1 MTAALAAFRDAY
13 ADALR
18 RHLDAPTQAGLAEGY
33 DLGRRALV
41 EGISLLDLTENHFRV
56 VQAAQQPADDQD
68 VKLAETALEFLLQT
82 LAALDIATRGFLDG
96 NRRYEQ
102 QRSRADDLAGRDA
115 FRTALVESLQD
126 GFFVAD
132 SHGTIVEVN
141 SAFGALTGYGAADIP
156 YPLPHPWSMPEGPR
170 YPDLGTE
177 AQRFVIPIQHRDG
190 RTVWLAVSTSALIK
204 PDDNEQIF
212 VGTIRDVT
220 AEHDAQARDQA
231 ASRLA
236 TAVGAA
242 TSVVEVLAVGL
253 DELRRTVGAET
264 AVVSVWPSRNTG
276 PEVYVS
282 GGTQVTD
289 RPANTGQIQATG
301 DATRKPSPANA
312 LDARARALLD
322 RARRR
327 PGRSLIAIPEGT
339 ESSEGIVAPL
349 GETGDAALW
358 LRFAAPRAISAA
370 DWTLFSLL
378 IGHLS
383 LAVQRARNFDQARST
398 SLTLQ
403 RAMLGPIELPP
414 RFSVHYEPALP
425 PLEIGGDWYDVVP
438 LRDGTIGI
446 VVGDCVGRGL
456 SAAVVM
462 GQLRTAA
469 QTLLLGGAGPAQ
481 LLAELDTVAA
491 RIPGAMCT
499 TVCAAVLDPVR
510 GLVRYSSAGHMPPIL
525 ADVSEPG
532 RLLEGGRS
540 VPLATF
546 DVPRRPE
553 ATTAL
558 PPGST
563 LVLFTDGLVEQ
574 RGVDIDDSFAKICAV
589 LADTPG
595 RLPREVADAVLSRL
609 RPAAGYDDDV
619 AMVVYRQPPAPLR
632 LDVPANPDQL
642 SAMRRSLKAWLAAA
656 AVPHDLASDLIA
668 AANEACSNSIEHA
681 YRDGELSVS
690 RPVRSTDASM
700 GRATGATDAPDAG
713 RVQLTAECDT
723 QTVVIVVTDAGT
735 WKPRSADPGYRGR
748 GIDMMRALTE
758 ELEIDH
764 TGPGTTVRM
773 SVTLPAIKSPVANPL
788 RGTQRRF
795 SS

>member
-1 MTAALAAFRDAY
+1 MSALLAEFLDAY

-18 RHLDAPTQAGLAEGY
+18 RHMDSQTQAGLAEGY
-33 DLGRRALV
+33 ELGRRALV

-56 VQAAQQPADDQD
+56 VQD
-68 VKLAETALEFLLQT
+68 VEEQRQKDTSAEGGESGARLPETALEFLLQT
-82 LAALDIATRGFLDG
+82 LVPLDIATRGYLDG
-96 NRRYEQ
+96 TRRYEQ

-132 SHGTIVEVN
+132 AQGTIIEVN
-141 SAFGALTGYGAADIP
+141 TAFGALTGYGAAGVP
-156 YPLPHPWSMPEGPR
+156 YALPHPWSSPEGPR

-177 AQRFVIPIQHRDG
+177 AQRFVIPIRHRDG
-190 RTVWLAVSTSALIK
+190 RNVWLAVSTSALIK
-204 PDDNEQIF
+204 PEDHERIF
-212 VGTIRDVT
+212 VGTLRDIT

-253 DELRRTVGAET
+253 DEVRRTVGAET
-264 AVVSVWPSRNTG
+264 AVVAVWPSRNAV

-282 GGTQVTD
+282 GVGADGASHDGAASLDD
-289 RPANTGQIQATG
+289 R
-301 DATRKPSPANA
+301 S
-312 LDARARALLD
+312 RALLD

-327 PGRSLIAIPEGT
+327 PPRSLLAIPEGA

-349 GETGDAALW
+349 GEIGDAAMW

-383 LAVQRARNFDQARST
+383 LAVQRARNFDQARAT

-403 RAMLGPIELPP
+403 RAMLGPIDLPP

-438 LRDGTIGI
+438 LRDGTIGV

-469 QTLLLGGAGPAQ
+469 RALLLRGAGPAQ

-510 GLVRYSSAGHMPPIL
+510 GLVRYSNAGHMPPIL
-525 ADVSEPG
+525 ADVGKTG
-532 RLLEGGRS
+532 RMLEGGRA

-546 DVPRRPE
+546 DTPRRPE

-558 PPGST
+558 TPGST

-574 RGVDIDDSFAKICAV
+574 RGVDIDEGFAKIAAV
-589 LADTPG
+589 LADTSG

-632 LDVPANPDQL
+632 LDVPARADEL
-642 SAMRRSLKAWLAAA
+642 AVLRRTLKGWLAAA
-656 AVPHDLASDLIA
+656 AVPHDLAADLVA

-681 YRDGELSVS
+681 YRNN
-690 RPVRSTDASM
+690 
-700 GRATGATDAPDAG
+700 DAG
-713 RVQLTAECDT
+713 RVRMSATCDID
-723 QTVVIVVTDAGT
+723 TVVIVVADTGS
-735 WKPRSADPGYRGR
+735 WKPRASDPGYRGR

-758 ELEIDH
+758 ELDIDH
-764 TGPGTTVRM
+764 SESGTTVRM
-773 SVTLPAIKSPVANPL
+773 SVTLPAITFPVANPL
-788 RGTQRRF
+788 RGTNRRVPG
-795 SS
+795 

>member
-1 MTAALAAFRDAY
+1 MSKVLAAFLEDY
-13 ADALR
+13 AEALR
-18 RHLDAPTQAGLAEGY
+18 RHLDSQSEGDAAEGY
-33 DLGRRALV
+33 ELGRRALV
-41 EGISLLDLTENHFRV
+41 EGISLLDLTEHHFRV
-56 VQAAQQPADDQD
+56 VQAAAAANPG
-68 VKLAETALEFLLQT
+68 VRETALEFLLQT
-82 LAALDIATRGFLDG
+82 LVPLDIATRGYLDG
-96 NRRYEQ
+96 TRRYEQ

-132 SHGTIVEVN
+132 ARGAIIEVN
-141 SAFGALTGYGAADIP
+141 SAFGALTGYGAADVP
-156 YPLPHPWSMPEGPR
+156 YPLPHPWSVPEGPR

-177 AQRFVIPIQHRDG
+177 ALRFVTPIRHRDG
-190 RTVWLAVSTSALIK
+190 RQVWLAVSTSALIK
-204 PDDNEQIF
+204 PEHNERIF

-253 DELRRTVGAET
+253 DELRRTIGAQT
-264 AVVSVWPSRNTG
+264 AVVSVWPNRHAG

-282 GGTQVTD
+282 GTQSD
-289 RPANTGQIQATG
+289 SG
-301 DATRKPSPANA
+301 DTEGGA
-312 LDARARALLD
+312 LDERARALLD

-327 PGRSLIAIPEGT
+327 PPRSLIAIPEGT

-349 GETGDAALW
+349 GETGDAAVW
-358 LRFAAPRAISAA
+358 LRFAAPRAVSAA

-438 LRDGTIGI
+438 LKDGTIGV

-469 QTLLLGGAGPAQ
+469 RALLLRGAGPAQ
-481 LLAELDTVAA
+481 LLAEMDTVAA

-525 ADVSEPG
+525 ADVGSTG

-546 DVPRRPE
+546 DPPRRPE

-558 PPGST
+558 SPGST

-574 RGVDIDDSFAKICAV
+574 RGVDIDDGFAKIAAV
-589 LADTPG
+589 LADTAG

-609 RPAAGYDDDV
+609 RPAVGYDDDV

-632 LDVPANPDQL
+632 LEVPAAAAEL
-642 SAMRRSLKAWLAAA
+642 AGLRRELKAWLAAA
-656 AVPHDLASDLIA
+656 AVPHELAADLVA

-681 YRDGELSVS
+681 YRNGVADS
-690 RPVRSTDASM
+690 A
-700 GRATGATDAPDAG
+700 AG
-713 RVQLTAECDT
+713 TVTLHAECDT
-723 QTVVIVVTDAGT
+723 QQVVIRVVDTGT
-735 WKPRSADPGYRGR
+735 WKPRSADPGHRGR

-758 ELEIDH
+758 QLDIDH
-764 TGPGTTVRM
+764 TGPGTRVRM
-773 SVTLPAIKSPVANPL
+773 SVTLPAIAFPVANPL
-788 RGTQRRF
+788 RGANRRI
-795 SS
+795 SG

>member
-1 MTAALAAFRDAY
+1 MSDVLAAFLDAY
-13 ADALR
+13 ANALR
-18 RHLDAPTQAGLAEGY
+18 RHLDSPTHASLAEGY

-41 EGISLLDLTENHFRV
+41 EDISLLDLTEHHFRFV
-56 VQAAQQPADDQD
+56 AVHDSPDHPI
-68 VKLAETALEFLLQT
+68 AEPALEFLLQT
-82 LAALDIATRGFLDG
+82 LAALDIATRGYLG
-96 NRRYEQ
+96 GLRRYEQ

-132 SHGTIVEVN
+132 SRGTIIEVN
-141 SAFGALTGYGAADIP
+141 TAFGALTGYGAAGLP
-156 YPLPHPWSMPEGPR
+156 YPLPHPWSLPTGPR
-170 YPDLGTE
+170 YPDLGTV
-177 AQRFVIPIQHRDG
+177 AQRFVIPVRHRDG
-190 RTVWLAVSTSALIK
+190 RDVWLAVSTSSLIK
-204 PDDNEQIF
+204 PENNEQIF

-253 DELRRTVGAET
+253 DELRRTVGAES
-264 AVVSVWPSRNTG
+264 AVVSVWPNRNAR

-282 GGTQVTD
+282 GAVE
-289 RPANTGQIQATG
+289 RNSANIEAPVLDERAT
-301 DATRKPSPANA
+301 
-312 LDARARALLD
+312 ALLE

-327 PGRSLIAIPEGT
+327 PPRSLFAIPEGI

-349 GETGDAALW
+349 GEVGDAALW
-358 LRFAAPRAISAA
+358 LRFAAPRAITAA

-438 LRDGTIGI
+438 LNDGTIGV

-469 QTLLLGGAGPAQ
+469 RALLLRGAGPAQ
-481 LLAELDTVAA
+481 LLTELDAVAA

-499 TVCAAVLDPVR
+499 TVCAAVLDPEG
-510 GLVRYSSAGHMPPIL
+510 GLLRYSSAGHMPPIL
-525 ADVSEPG
+525 ADVG
-532 RLLEGGRS
+532 AAGQLLEGGRA

-546 DVPRRPE
+546 DTPRRPE
-553 ATTAL
+553 ATAELT
-558 PPGST
+558 PGAT
-563 LVLFTDGLVEQ
+563 LVLFTDGLVEH
-574 RGVDIDDSFAKICAV
+574 RGVDIDDSFAEICAV

-595 RLPREVADAVLSRL
+595 KLPREVADAVLSRL

-619 AMVVYRQPPAPLR
+619 AMVVYRQPPTALY
-632 LDVPANPDQL
+632 LEVPAHPDQL
-642 SAMRRSLKAWLAAA
+642 AGLRRRLKAWLATA
-656 AVPHDLASDLIA
+656 AVPHDLASDLVA

-681 YRDGELSVS
+681 YLSGESAEDQV
-690 RPVRSTDASM
+690 M
-700 GRATGATDAPDAG
+700 
-713 RVQLTAECDT
+713 LTAECDT
-723 QTVVIVVTDAGT
+723 ERVSILVSDTGR
-735 WKPRSADPGYRGR
+735 WKPRSADPGNRGR

-758 ELEIDH
+758 ELELDH
-764 TGPGTTVRM
+764 TAPGTRVRM
-773 SVTLPAIKSPVANPL
+773 SITLPAIKSPVANPL
-788 RGTQRRF
+788 RGTSRQL
-795 SS
+795 

>member
-1 MTAALAAFRDAY
+1 MSALLADFLDDY
-13 ADALR
+13 GDALR
-18 RHLDAPTQAGLAEGY
+18 RHMDSPTQAGLAEGY
-33 DLGRRALV
+33 ELGRRALV

-56 VQAAQQPADDQD
+56 VQDVEEQRQKQAAAEGGEPAAR
-68 VKLAETALEFLLQT
+68 LPETALEFLLQT
-82 LAALDIATRGFLDG
+82 LVPLDIATRGYLDG
-96 NRRYEQ
+96 TRRYEQ

-132 SHGTIVEVN
+132 AQGTIIEVN
-141 SAFGALTGYGAADIP
+141 TAFGALTGYGASGVP
-156 YPLPHPWSMPEGPR
+156 YPLPHPWSSPEGPR

-177 AQRFVIPIQHRDG
+177 AQRFVIPIRHRDG
-190 RTVWLAVSTSALIK
+190 RNVWLAVSTSALIK
-204 PDDNEQIF
+204 PEDNERIF
-212 VGTIRDVT
+212 VGTLRDIT

-264 AVVSVWPSRNTG
+264 AVVAVWPSRTAA
-276 PEVYVS
+276 PEVYIS
-282 GGTQVTD
+282 GTGAD
-289 RPANTGQIQATG
+289 RTSHNGAE
-301 DATRKPSPANA
+301 S
-312 LDARARALLD
+312 LDDGSRALLD

-327 PGRSLIAIPEGT
+327 PPRSLLAIPDGA

-349 GETGDAALW
+349 GETGDAAVW

-383 LAVQRARNFDQARST
+383 LAVQRARNFDQARAT

-438 LRDGTIGI
+438 LRDGTIGV

-469 QTLLLGGAGPAQ
+469 RALLLRGAGPAQ

-525 ADVSEPG
+525 ADVARTG

-546 DVPRRPE
+546 DPPRRPE

-558 PPGST
+558 TPGST

-574 RGVDIDDSFAKICAV
+574 RGVDIDEGFAKIAAV
-589 LADTPG
+589 LADTSG
-595 RLPREVADAVLSRL
+595 RLPREVADAVLSAL
-609 RPAAGYDDDV
+609 RPSMGYDDDV

-632 LDVPANPDQL
+632 LDVPARADEL
-642 SAMRRSLKAWLAAA
+642 AVLRRTLKGWLAAA
-656 AVPHDLASDLIA
+656 AVPHDLAADLVA

-681 YRDGELSVS
+681 YRNAD
-690 RPVRSTDASM
+690 T
-700 GRATGATDAPDAG
+700 G
-713 RVQLTAECDT
+713 RVRMSATCDID
-723 QTVVIVVTDAGT
+723 TVVIVVNDTGD
-735 WKPRSADPGYRGR
+735 WKPRASDPGYRGR

-758 ELEIDH
+758 ELDIDH
-764 TGPGTTVRM
+764 SESGTTVRM
-773 SVTLPAIKSPVANPL
+773 SVTLPAITFPVANPL
-788 RGTQRRF
+788 RGTNRRV
-795 SS
+795 SG

>member
-1 MTAALAAFRDAY
+1 MSEVLAAFLEDY
-13 ADALR
+13 AKALR
-18 RHLDAPTQAGLAEGY
+18 RHLDSPSQAGLGEGY
-33 DLGRRALV
+33 ELGRRALV
-41 EGISLLDLTENHFRV
+41 EGISLLDLTENHYRV
-56 VQAAQQPADDQD
+56 THSVGGLDPR
-68 VKLAETALEFLLQT
+68 VTETALEFLLQT
-82 LAALDIATRGFLDG
+82 LAALDIATRGYLDG
-96 NRRYEQ
+96 ARRYEQ
-102 QRSRADDLAGRDA
+102 QRTRADDLADRDA

-132 SHGTIVEVN
+132 ARGTIVEVN
-141 SAFGALTGYGAADIP
+141 SAFGALTGYGPADVP
-156 YPLPHPWSMPEGPR
+156 YPLPHPWSVPDGPR
-170 YPDLGTE
+170 YPDLVTA
-177 AQRFVIPIQHRDG
+177 AQRFVLPIRHRDG
-190 RTVWLAVSTSALIK
+190 RPVWLAVSTSALIK
-204 PDDNEQIF
+204 PENNERIF

-236 TAVGAA
+236 TAVASA

-253 DELRRTVGAET
+253 DELRRTVGAQS
-264 AVVSVWPSRNTG
+264 AVVSVWPNRHTG

-282 GGTQVTD
+282 GTQED
-289 RPANTGQIQATG
+289 SG
-301 DATRKPSPANA
+301 DAAGAGLS
-312 LDARARALLD
+312 ARARALLD
-322 RARRR
+322 RARRQ
-327 PGRSLIAIPEGT
+327 PGRSLFAIPEGT
-339 ESSEGIVAPL
+339 DFSEGIVAPL

-438 LRDGTIGI
+438 LKDGTIGV

-469 QTLLLGGAGPAQ
+469 RALLLRGAGPAQ
-481 LLAELDTVAA
+481 LLAELDTVAS

-525 ADVSEPG
+525 ADVNSTG

-546 DVPRRPE
+546 DPPRRPE

-558 PPGST
+558 SPGST

-574 RGVDIDDSFAKICAV
+574 RGVDIDDGFAKIAAV
-589 LADTPG
+589 LADTSG
-595 RLPREVADAVLSRL
+595 KLPREVADAVLSRL

-619 AMVVYRQPPAPLR
+619 AMVVYRQPPAPLH
-632 LDVPANPDQL
+632 LDVPAEARQL
-642 SAMRRSLKAWLAAA
+642 AGLRRRLKAWFAAA
-656 AVPHDLASDLIA
+656 AVPHELAADLVA
-668 AANEACSNSIEHA
+668 AANEACSNCIEHA
-681 YRDGELSVS
+681 YRDGAAIGTVVLH
-690 RPVRSTDASM
+690 
-700 GRATGATDAPDAG
+700 
-713 RVQLTAECDT
+713 AECDT
-723 QTVVIVVTDAGT
+723 EKVVITVVDTGS
-735 WKPRSADPGYRGR
+735 WKPRAADPGHRGR

-758 ELEIDH
+758 ELDIDH
-764 TGPGTTVRM
+764 TGPGTRVRM
-773 SVTLPAIKSPVANPL
+773 SVTLPAIAFPVANPL
-788 RGTQRRF
+788 RGTGRRVPG
-795 SS
+795 

>member
-1 MTAALAAFRDAY
+1 MSALLADFLDAY
-13 ADALR
+13 ANALR
-18 RHLDAPTQAGLAEGY
+18 RHLHAPSQAGLAEGY
-33 DLGRRALV
+33 ELGRRALV

-56 VQAAQQPADDQD
+56 VHDEQQRHEVAPDGGESESR
-68 VKLAETALEFLLQT
+68 VPENALEFLLQT
-82 LAALDIATRGFLDG
+82 LVPLDIATRGYLDG
-96 NRRYEQ
+96 TRRYEQ

-132 SHGTIVEVN
+132 AQGTIIEVN
-141 SAFGALTGYGAADIP
+141 TAFGALTGYGAAGVP
-156 YPLPHPWSMPEGPR
+156 YPLPHPWSSPEGTH

-177 AQRFVIPIQHRDG
+177 AQRFVIPIRHRDG
-190 RTVWLAVSTSALIK
+190 RSVWLAVSTSALIK
-204 PDDNEQIF
+204 PEGNERIF

-264 AVVSVWPSRNTG
+264 AVVAVWPSRTAA

-282 GGTQVTD
+282 GAGAD
-289 RPANTGQIQATG
+289 GASHNGA
-301 DATRKPSPANA
+301 AA
-312 LDARARALLD
+312 LDDRSRALLD

-327 PGRSLIAIPEGT
+327 PPRSLLAIPEGA
-339 ESSEGIVAPL
+339 ESSEGLIAPL
-349 GETGDAALW
+349 GETRDAAMW

-383 LAVQRARNFDQARST
+383 LAVQRARNFDQARAT

-438 LRDGTIGI
+438 LRDGTIGV

-469 QTLLLGGAGPAQ
+469 RALLLRGAGPAQ

-525 ADVSEPG
+525 ADVGRTG

-546 DVPRRPE
+546 DPPRRPE
-553 ATTAL
+553 ATTAVS
-558 PPGST
+558 PGST

-574 RGVDIDDSFAKICAV
+574 RGVDIDEGFAKIAAV
-589 LADTPG
+589 LADTSG

-632 LDVPANPDQL
+632 LDVPAHADEL
-642 SAMRRSLKAWLAAA
+642 AVLRRTLKGWLAAA
-656 AVPHDLASDLIA
+656 AVPHDLAADLVA

-681 YRDGELSVS
+681 YRNGNAGQVLLS
-690 RPVRSTDASM
+690 
-700 GRATGATDAPDAG
+700 AT
-713 RVQLTAECDT
+713 CDID
-723 QTVVIVVTDAGT
+723 TVVIVVTDTGD
-735 WKPRSADPGYRGR
+735 WKPRASDPGYRGR

-758 ELEIDH
+758 ELDIDNS
-764 TGPGTTVRM
+764 GPGTTVRM
-773 SVTLPAIKSPVANPL
+773 SVTLPAITFPVANPL
-788 RGTQRRF
+788 RGTNRRIPG
-795 SS
+795 

>member
-1 MTAALAAFRDAY
+1 MSTVLAVFLDDY

-18 RHLDAPTQAGLAEGY
+18 RHLRSPAHDSLAEGHE
-33 DLGRRALV
+33 LGRRALV
-41 EGISLLDLTENHFRV
+41 EGISLLDLTENHYRV
-56 VQAAQQPADDQD
+56 VKQVQAEAGESAANA
-68 VKLAETALEFLLQT
+68 LEESALEFLLQT
-82 LAALDIATRGFLDG
+82 LITLDVATRGYLDG
-96 NRRYEQ
+96 TRRYEQ
-102 QRSRADDLAGRDA
+102 QRSRADDLAGRDE

-132 SHGTIVEVN
+132 ARGTIIEVN
-141 SAFGALTGYGAADIP
+141 SAFGELTGYGANEVP
-156 YPLPHPWSMPEGPR
+156 YALPHPWSLPEGQR
-170 YPDLGTE
+170 YPDLGT
-177 AQRFVIPIQHRDG
+177 AALRFVTQIRHRDG
-190 RTVWLAVSTSALIK
+190 RDRWLAVSTSTLVK
-204 PDDNEQIF
+204 PEGNERIF

-236 TAVGAA
+236 TAVASA
-242 TSVVEVLAVGL
+242 ISVAEVLEVGL

-264 AVVSVWPSRNTG
+264 AVVAVWPTRQG
-276 PEVYVS
+276 EPEVYVS
-282 GGTQVTD
+282 GAAVDAEPDAVGEPQPAQVLA
-289 RPANTGQIQATG
+289 PE
-301 DATRKPSPANA
+301 TRE
-312 LDARARALLD
+312 LLERARL
-322 RARRR
+322 R
-327 PGRSLIAIPEGT
+327 PGRTLIAVPEGADRA
-339 ESSEGIVAPL
+339 EGIVAPL
-349 GETGDAALW
+349 GETADAALW
-358 LRFAAPRAISAA
+358 LRFAAPRVVGAA

-438 LRDGTIGI
+438 LKDGTIGV

-469 QTLLLGGAGPAQ
+469 RALLLRGAGPAQ

-510 GLVRYSSAGHMPPIL
+510 GLVRYSNAGHMPPIL
-525 ADVSEPG
+525 ADVGVTG
-532 RLLEGGRS
+532 RMLEGGRA

-546 DVPRRPE
+546 DMPRRPE
-553 ATTAL
+553 ATTPL

-574 RGVDIDDSFAKICAV
+574 RGVDIYDGFDQIADV
-589 LADTPG
+589 LAETHE

-609 RPAAGYDDDV
+609 RPAGGYDDDV
-619 AMVVYRQPPAPLR
+619 AMVVYRQPPAPLHVE
-632 LDVPANPDQL
+632 VPARAEQL
-642 SAMRRSLKAWLAAA
+642 SVLRRTLKAWLTAA
-656 AVPHDLASDLIA
+656 AVPHDLASDLVA

-681 YRDGELSVS
+681 YRDSDSGVVELSA
-690 RPVRSTDASM
+690 R
-700 GRATGATDAPDAG
+700 
-713 RVQLTAECDT
+713 CDT
-723 QTVVIVVTDAGT
+723 EQVEIRVTDTGN
-735 WKPRSADPGYRGR
+735 WKPQSADRGYRGR
-748 GIDMMRALTE
+748 GLDMMRALTE
-758 ELEIDH
+758 ELDIDH
-764 TGPGTTVRM
+764 SGSGTRVRM
-773 SVTLPAIKSPVANPL
+773 SVTLPAIAFPVANPL
-788 RGTQRRF
+788 RGTNRQV
-795 SS
+795 SG

>member
-1 MTAALAAFRDAY
+1 MSGLLADFLDAY

-18 RHLDAPTQAGLAEGY
+18 RHLHSPSQAGLAEGY
-33 DLGRRALV
+33 ELGRRALV

-56 VQAAQQPADDQD
+56 VQQEQQRHD
-68 VKLAETALEFLLQT
+68 VAEGGESESRVPENALEFLLQT
-82 LAALDIATRGFLDG
+82 LVPLDIATRGYLDG
-96 NRRYEQ
+96 TRRYEQ

-132 SHGTIVEVN
+132 AHGTIIEVN
-141 SAFGALTGYGAADIP
+141 TAFGALTGYGAAGIP
-156 YPLPHPWSMPEGPR
+156 YPLPHPWSSPEGTR

-177 AQRFVIPIQHRDG
+177 AQRFVIPIRHRDG
-190 RTVWLAVSTSALIK
+190 RNVWLAVSTSALIK
-204 PDDNEQIF
+204 PDGNERIF

-264 AVVSVWPSRNTG
+264 AVVAVWPSRNAA

-282 GGTQVTD
+282 GAGAD
-289 RPANTGQIQATG
+289 GASHNGA
-301 DATRKPSPANA
+301 AA
-312 LDARARALLD
+312 LDDRSRALLD

-327 PGRSLIAIPEGT
+327 PPRSLLAIPDGA

-349 GETGDAALW
+349 GETGDAAMW
-358 LRFAAPRAISAA
+358 LRFAAPRAIGAA

-383 LAVQRARNFDQARST
+383 LAVQRARNFDQARAT

-438 LRDGTIGI
+438 LRDGTIGV

-469 QTLLLGGAGPAQ
+469 RALLLRGAGPAQ
-481 LLAELDTVAA
+481 LLAELDTVAS

-525 ADVSEPG
+525 ADVGSTG

-546 DVPRRPE
+546 DTPRRPE
-553 ATTAL
+553 ATTAVA
-558 PPGST
+558 PGST

-574 RGVDIDDSFAKICAV
+574 RGVDIDEGFAKIAAV
-589 LADTPG
+589 LADTSG

-632 LDVPANPDQL
+632 LDVPAHADEL
-642 SAMRRSLKAWLAAA
+642 AVLRRTLKGWLAAA
-656 AVPHDLASDLIA
+656 AVPHDLAADLVA

-681 YRDGELSVS
+681 YRNG
-690 RPVRSTDASM
+690 
-700 GRATGATDAPDAG
+700 DAG
-713 RVQLTAECDT
+713 RVLLAATCDID
-723 QTVVIVVTDAGT
+723 TVVIVVTDTGD
-735 WKPRSADPGYRGR
+735 WKPRASDRGYRGR

-758 ELEIDH
+758 ELDIDH
-764 TGPGTTVRM
+764 SGPGTTVRM
-773 SVTLPAIKSPVANPL
+773 SVTLPAITFPVANPL
-788 RGTQRRF
+788 RGTNRRLPG
-795 SS
+795 

>member
-1 MTAALAAFRDAY
+1 MSTVLAAFLDDY

-18 RHLDAPTQAGLAEGY
+18 RHLRSPAHDSLAEGHE
-33 DLGRRALV
+33 LGRRALV
-41 EGISLLDLTENHFRV
+41 EGISLLDLTENHYRV
-56 VQAAQQPADDQD
+56 VKQVQ
-68 VKLAETALEFLLQT
+68 AETGGPGTNALEESALEFLLQT
-82 LAALDIATRGFLDG
+82 LITLDVATRGYLDG
-96 NRRYEQ
+96 TRRYEQ
-102 QRSRADDLAGRDA
+102 QRSRADDLAGRDE

-132 SHGTIVEVN
+132 ARGTIIEVN
-141 SAFGALTGYGAADIP
+141 SAFGELTGYGGNEVP
-156 YPLPHPWSMPEGPR
+156 YALPHPWSLPEGQR
-170 YPDLGTE
+170 YPDLGT
-177 AQRFVIPIQHRDG
+177 AALRFVTQIRHRDG
-190 RTVWLAVSTSALIK
+190 RDRWLAVSTSTLVK
-204 PDDNEQIF
+204 PEGNERIF

-236 TAVGAA
+236 TAVASA
-242 TSVVEVLAVGL
+242 ISVAEVLEVGL

-264 AVVSVWPSRNTG
+264 AVVAVWPTRQG
-276 PEVYVS
+276 EPEVYVS
-282 GGTQVTD
+282 GAAVDAEPDTVGEPQPAQVLA
-289 RPANTGQIQATG
+289 PE
-301 DATRKPSPANA
+301 TRE
-312 LDARARALLD
+312 LLERARL
-322 RARRR
+322 R
-327 PGRSLIAIPEGT
+327 PGRTLIAVPEGADRA
-339 ESSEGIVAPL
+339 EGIVAPL
-349 GETGDAALW
+349 GETADAALW
-358 LRFAAPRAISAA
+358 LRFAAPRVVGAA

-438 LRDGTIGI
+438 LKDGTIGV

-469 QTLLLGGAGPAQ
+469 RALLLRGAGPAQ

-510 GLVRYSSAGHMPPIL
+510 GLVRYSNAGHMPPIL
-525 ADVSEPG
+525 ADVGVTG
-532 RLLEGGRS
+532 RMLEGGRA

-546 DVPRRPE
+546 DMPRRPE
-553 ATTAL
+553 ATTPL

-574 RGVDIDDSFAKICAV
+574 RGVDIYDGFDQIADV
-589 LADTPG
+589 LAETHE

-609 RPAAGYDDDV
+609 RPAGGYDDDV
-619 AMVVYRQPPAPLR
+619 AMVVYRQPPAPLHVE
-632 LDVPANPDQL
+632 VPARAEQL
-642 SAMRRSLKAWLAAA
+642 SVLRRTLKAWLTAA
-656 AVPHDLASDLIA
+656 AVPHDLASDLVA

-681 YRDGELSVS
+681 YRDSDSGVVELSA
-690 RPVRSTDASM
+690 R
-700 GRATGATDAPDAG
+700 
-713 RVQLTAECDT
+713 CDT
-723 QTVVIVVTDAGT
+723 ETVEIRVTDTGN
-735 WKPRSADPGYRGR
+735 WKPQSADRGYRGR
-748 GIDMMRALTE
+748 GLDMMRALTE
-758 ELEIDH
+758 ELDIDH
-764 TGPGTTVRM
+764 SGSGTRVRM
-773 SVTLPAIKSPVANPL
+773 SVTLPAIAFPVANPL
-788 RGTQRRF
+788 RGTNRQV
-795 SS
+795 SG

>member
-1 MTAALAAFRDAY
+1 MTALADFLDEY
-13 ADALR
+13 AKALR
-18 RHLDAPTQAGLAEGY
+18 RHLDSPSQGTLAEGY
-33 DLGRRALV
+33 ELGRRALV
-41 EGISLLDLTENHFRV
+41 EGISLLDLNENHFRV
-56 VQAAQQPADDQD
+56 VQSAEHAAGIGGGDSR
-68 VKLAETALEFLLQT
+68 LAESALEFLLQT
-82 LAALDIATRGFLDG
+82 LAALDIATRGYLDG
-96 NRRYEQ
+96 VGRYEQ

-132 SHGTIVEVN
+132 SHGAIVEVN
-141 SAFGALTGYGAADIP
+141 SAFGALTGYGAADVP
-156 YPLPHPWSMPEGPR
+156 FALPHPWSMPDGLVLSSDLQAVATGR

-177 AQRFVIPIQHRDG
+177 AQRFVIPIRHRDG

-204 PDDNEQIF
+204 PENNERIF

-236 TAVGAA
+236 TAVAAA

-253 DELRRTVGAET
+253 DEVRRTVGAQT
-264 AVVSVWPSRNTG
+264 AVVAVWPSRHVE

-282 GGTQVTD
+282 GAEG
-289 RPANTGQIQATG
+289 ANG
-301 DATRKPSPANA
+301 PENA
-312 LDARARALLD
+312 ELDARARAMLE

-327 PGRSLIAIPEGT
+327 PGRSLFAIPEGT

-438 LRDGTIGI
+438 LRDGTIGV

-469 QTLLLGGAGPAQ
+469 RALLLRGAGPAQ
-481 LLAELDTVAA
+481 LLAELDTVAG

-525 ADVSEPG
+525 ADVEATG

-546 DVPRRPE
+546 DPPRRPE

-558 PPGST
+558 TPGST

-574 RGVDIDDSFAKICAV
+574 RGIDIDDSFAKIAAV
-589 LADTPG
+589 LADTSAK
-595 RLPREVADAVLSRL
+595 LPREVADAVLSRL

-632 LDVPANPDQL
+632 LEVPAHPDEL
-642 SAMRRSLKAWLAAA
+642 AALRRTLKAWLAAA
-656 AVPHDLASDLIA
+656 AVPHDLASDLVA

-681 YRDGELSVS
+681 YRNGAVPSG
-690 RPVRSTDASM
+690 RPASTDRSM
-700 GRATGATDAPDAG
+700 GRVSKTLRDPAADIN
-713 RVQLTAECDT
+713 RVQLSATCNTE
-723 QTVVIVVTDAGT
+723 TVVITVTDAGS

-758 ELEIDH
+758 ELDIDH
-764 TGPGTTVRM
+764 TGPGTRVRM
-773 SVTLPAIKSPVANPL
+773 SVTLPAITFPVANPL
-788 RGTQRRF
+788 RGTNRHL
-795 SS
+795 

>member
-1 MTAALAAFRDAY
+1 MRWCSLPATAARRKACRHEGPRHMTALADFLDEY
-13 ADALR
+13 AKALR
-18 RHLDAPTQAGLAEGY
+18 RHLDSPSQGTLAEGY
-33 DLGRRALV
+33 ELGRRALV
-41 EGISLLDLTENHFRV
+41 EGISLLDLNENHFRV
-56 VQAAQQPADDQD
+56 VQSAEHAAGIGGGDSR
-68 VKLAETALEFLLQT
+68 LAESALEFLLQT
-82 LAALDIATRGFLDG
+82 LAALDIATRGYLDG
-96 NRRYEQ
+96 VGRYEQ

-132 SHGTIVEVN
+132 SHGAIVEVN
-141 SAFGALTGYGAADIP
+141 SAFGALTGYGAADVP
-156 YPLPHPWSMPEGPR
+156 FALPHPWSMPDGLVLSSDLQAVATGR

-177 AQRFVIPIQHRDG
+177 AQRFVIPIRHRDG

-204 PDDNEQIF
+204 PENNERIF

-236 TAVGAA
+236 TAVAAA

-253 DELRRTVGAET
+253 DEVRRTVGAQT
-264 AVVSVWPSRNTG
+264 AVVAVWPSRHVE

-282 GGTQVTD
+282 GAEG
-289 RPANTGQIQATG
+289 ANG
-301 DATRKPSPANA
+301 PENA
-312 LDARARALLD
+312 ELDARARAMLE

-327 PGRSLIAIPEGT
+327 PGRSLFAIPEGT

-438 LRDGTIGI
+438 LRDGTIGV

-469 QTLLLGGAGPAQ
+469 RALLLRGAGPAQ
-481 LLAELDTVAA
+481 LLAELDTVAG

-525 ADVSEPG
+525 ADVEATG

-546 DVPRRPE
+546 DPPRRPE

-558 PPGST
+558 TPGST

-574 RGVDIDDSFAKICAV
+574 RGIDIDDSFAKIAAV
-589 LADTPG
+589 LADTSAK
-595 RLPREVADAVLSRL
+595 LPREVADAVLSRL

-632 LDVPANPDQL
+632 LEVPAHPDEL
-642 SAMRRSLKAWLAAA
+642 AALRRTLKAWLAAA
-656 AVPHDLASDLIA
+656 
-668 AANEACSNSIEHA
+668 
-681 YRDGELSVS
+681 
-690 RPVRSTDASM
+690 
-700 GRATGATDAPDAG
+700 
-713 RVQLTAECDT
+713 
-723 QTVVIVVTDAGT
+723 
-735 WKPRSADPGYRGR
+735 
-748 GIDMMRALTE
+748 
-758 ELEIDH
+758 
-764 TGPGTTVRM
+764 
-773 SVTLPAIKSPVANPL
+773 
-788 RGTQRRF
+788 
-795 SS
+795 

>member
-1 MTAALAAFRDAY
+1 MSALLADFLDAY

-18 RHLDAPTQAGLAEGY
+18 RHMDSPTQTGLAEGY
-33 DLGRRALV
+33 ELGRRALV

-56 VQAAQQPADDQD
+56 VQEAEQRQHETSTGSGARLP
-68 VKLAETALEFLLQT
+68 ETALEFLLQT
-82 LAALDIATRGFLDG
+82 LVPLDIATRGYLDG
-96 NRRYEQ
+96 TRRYEQ

-132 SHGTIVEVN
+132 AQGTIIEVN
-141 SAFGALTGYGAADIP
+141 TAFGALTGYGAAGVP
-156 YPLPHPWSMPEGPR
+156 YSLPHPWSSPEGPR

-177 AQRFVIPIQHRDG
+177 AQRFIIPIRHRDG
-190 RTVWLAVSTSALIK
+190 RDVWLAVSTSALIR
-204 PDDNEQIF
+204 PEGNERIF

-253 DELRRTVGAET
+253 DELRGTVGAET
-264 AVVSVWPSRNTG
+264 AVVAVWPSRTAA

-282 GGTQVTD
+282 GAGAD
-289 RPANTGQIQATG
+289 GASHNGIA
-301 DATRKPSPANA
+301 S
-312 LDARARALLD
+312 LDDSSRALLE

-327 PGRSLIAIPEGT
+327 PPRSLLAIPDGA

-349 GETGDAALW
+349 GETGDAAVW

-383 LAVQRARNFDQARST
+383 LAVQRARNFDQARAT

-403 RAMLGPIELPP
+403 RAMLGPIDLPP

-438 LRDGTIGI
+438 LRDGTIGV

-469 QTLLLGGAGPAQ
+469 RALLLRGAGPAQ

-525 ADVSEPG
+525 ADVARTG

-546 DVPRRPE
+546 DPPRRPE
-553 ATTAL
+553 ATTAVT
-558 PPGST
+558 PGST

-574 RGVDIDDSFAKICAV
+574 RGVDIDDGFAKIAEV
-589 LADTPG
+589 LADTSG

-632 LDVPANPDQL
+632 LDVPARADEL
-642 SAMRRSLKAWLAAA
+642 AVLRRTLKGWLAAA
-656 AVPHDLASDLIA
+656 AVPHDLAADLVA

-681 YRDGELSVS
+681 YRNDD
-690 RPVRSTDASM
+690 T
-700 GRATGATDAPDAG
+700 G
-713 RVQLTAECDT
+713 RVRLSATCDID
-723 QTVVIVVTDAGT
+723 TVVIVVTDTGD
-735 WKPRSADPGYRGR
+735 WKPRASDPGYRGR

-758 ELEIDH
+758 ELDIDH
-764 TGPGTTVRM
+764 SGPGTTVRM
-773 SVTLPAIKSPVANPL
+773 SVTLPAITFPVANPL
-788 RGTQRRF
+788 RGTNRRIAG
-795 SS
+795 

>member
-1 MTAALAAFRDAY
+1 MSALLADFLDAY

-18 RHLDAPTQAGLAEGY
+18 RHMDSQTQAGLAEGY
-33 DLGRRALV
+33 ELGRRALV

-56 VQAAQQPADDQD
+56 VQDVEQQRQKDSSAEGAESGARLP
-68 VKLAETALEFLLQT
+68 ETALEFLLQT
-82 LAALDIATRGFLDG
+82 LVPLDIATRGYLDG
-96 NRRYEQ
+96 TRRYEQ

-132 SHGTIVEVN
+132 AQGTIIEVN
-141 SAFGALTGYGAADIP
+141 TAFGALTGYGADGVP
-156 YPLPHPWSMPEGPR
+156 YALPHPWSSPEGPR

-177 AQRFVIPIQHRDG
+177 AQRFVIPIRHRDG
-190 RTVWLAVSTSALIK
+190 RNVWLAVSTSALIK
-204 PDDNEQIF
+204 PEDHERIF
-212 VGTIRDVT
+212 VGTLRDIT

-253 DELRRTVGAET
+253 DEVRRTVGAET
-264 AVVSVWPSRNTG
+264 AVVAVWPSRNAA

-282 GGTQVTD
+282 GVGADGASHDGAASLDD
-289 RPANTGQIQATG
+289 R
-301 DATRKPSPANA
+301 S
-312 LDARARALLD
+312 RALLD

-327 PGRSLIAIPEGT
+327 PPRSLLAIPEGA

-349 GETGDAALW
+349 GETGDAAMW

-383 LAVQRARNFDQARST
+383 LAVQRARNFDQARAT

-403 RAMLGPIELPP
+403 RAMLGPIDLPP

-438 LRDGTIGI
+438 LRDGTIGV

-469 QTLLLGGAGPAQ
+469 RALLLRGAGPAQ

-510 GLVRYSSAGHMPPIL
+510 GLVRYSNAGHMPPIL
-525 ADVSEPG
+525 ADVGKTG
-532 RLLEGGRS
+532 RMLEGGRA

-546 DVPRRPE
+546 DTPRRPE

-558 PPGST
+558 TPGST

-574 RGVDIDDSFAKICAV
+574 RGVDIDEGFAKIAAV
-589 LADTPG
+589 LADTSG

-632 LDVPANPDQL
+632 LDVPARADEL
-642 SAMRRSLKAWLAAA
+642 AVLRRTLKGWLAAA
-656 AVPHDLASDLIA
+656 AVPHDLAADLVA
-668 AANEACSNSIEHA
+668 ATNEACSNSIEHA
-681 YRDGELSVS
+681 YRNNN
-690 RPVRSTDASM
+690 
-700 GRATGATDAPDAG
+700 DAG
-713 RVQLTAECDT
+713 RVRMSATCDID
-723 QTVVIVVTDAGT
+723 TVVIVVTDTGS
-735 WKPRSADPGYRGR
+735 WKPRASDPGYRGR

-758 ELEIDH
+758 ELDIDH
-764 TGPGTTVRM
+764 SESGTTVRM
-773 SVTLPAIKSPVANPL
+773 SVTLPAITFPVANPL
-788 RGTQRRF
+788 RGTNRRVPG
-795 SS
+795 

>member
-1 MTAALAAFRDAY
+1 MSALLAEFLDAY
-13 ADALR
+13 ANALR
-18 RHLDAPTQAGLAEGY
+18 RHMDSQTQAGLAEGY
-33 DLGRRALV
+33 ELGRRALV

-56 VQAAQQPADDQD
+56 VQD
-68 VKLAETALEFLLQT
+68 VEEQRRKDTSAEGGESGARLPETALEFLLQT
-82 LAALDIATRGFLDG
+82 LVPLDIATRGYLDG
-96 NRRYEQ
+96 TRRYEQ

-132 SHGTIVEVN
+132 AQGTIIEVN
-141 SAFGALTGYGAADIP
+141 TAFGALTGYGAAGVP
-156 YPLPHPWSMPEGPR
+156 YALPHPWSSPEGPR

-177 AQRFVIPIQHRDG
+177 AQRFVIPIRHRDG
-190 RTVWLAVSTSALIK
+190 RNVWLAVSTSALIK
-204 PDDNEQIF
+204 PEDHERIF
-212 VGTIRDVT
+212 VGTLRDIT

-253 DELRRTVGAET
+253 DEVRRTVGAET
-264 AVVSVWPSRNTG
+264 AVVAVWPSRNAV
-276 PEVYVS
+276 PEVYIS
-282 GGTQVTD
+282 GVGADGASHDGAASLDD
-289 RPANTGQIQATG
+289 R
-301 DATRKPSPANA
+301 S
-312 LDARARALLD
+312 RALLD

-327 PGRSLIAIPEGT
+327 PPRSLLAIPEGA

-349 GETGDAALW
+349 GETGDAAMW

-383 LAVQRARNFDQARST
+383 LAVQRARNFDQARAT

-438 LRDGTIGI
+438 LRDGTIGV

-469 QTLLLGGAGPAQ
+469 RALLLRGAGPAQ

-510 GLVRYSSAGHMPPIL
+510 GLVRYSNAGHMPPIL
-525 ADVSEPG
+525 ADVGKTG
-532 RLLEGGRS
+532 RMLEGGRA

-546 DVPRRPE
+546 DTPRRPE

-558 PPGST
+558 TPGST

-574 RGVDIDDSFAKICAV
+574 RGVDIDEGFAKIAAV
-589 LADTPG
+589 LADTSG

-632 LDVPANPDQL
+632 LDVPARADEL
-642 SAMRRSLKAWLAAA
+642 AMLRRTLKGWLAAA
-656 AVPHDLASDLIA
+656 AVPHDLAADLVA

-681 YRDGELSVS
+681 YRNNN
-690 RPVRSTDASM
+690 
-700 GRATGATDAPDAG
+700 DAG
-713 RVQLTAECDT
+713 RVRMSATCDID
-723 QTVVIVVTDAGT
+723 TVVIVVADTGS
-735 WKPRSADPGYRGR
+735 WKPRASDPGYRGR

-758 ELEIDH
+758 ELDIDH
-764 TGPGTTVRM
+764 SESGTTVRM
-773 SVTLPAIKSPVANPL
+773 SVTLPAITFPVANPL
-788 RGTQRRF
+788 RGTNRRVPG
-795 SS
+795 

>member
-1 MTAALAAFRDAY
+1 MTALADFLDEY
-13 ADALR
+13 AKALR
-18 RHLDAPTQAGLAEGY
+18 RHLDSPTQATLAEGY
-33 DLGRRALV
+33 ELGRRALV
-41 EGISLLDLTENHFRV
+41 EGISLLDLNENHFRV
-56 VQAAQQPADDQD
+56 VQAAEHDAGIAERD
-68 VKLAETALEFLLQT
+68 VRLAESALEFLLQT
-82 LAALDIATRGFLDG
+82 LAALDIATRGYLDG
-96 NRRYEQ
+96 VGRYEQ
-102 QRSRADDLAGRDA
+102 QRTRADDLAGRDA

-132 SHGTIVEVN
+132 SHGAIVEVN
-141 SAFGALTGYGAADIP
+141 SAFGALTGYGAADVP

-177 AQRFVIPIQHRDG
+177 ALRFVIPIRHRDG
-190 RTVWLAVSTSALIK
+190 RSVWLAVSTSALIK
-204 PDDNEQIF
+204 PENNERIF

-253 DELRRTVGAET
+253 DELRRTVGAQT
-264 AVVSVWPSRNTG
+264 AVVSVWPSRHVE

-282 GGTQVTD
+282 GAEGT
-289 RPANTGQIQATG
+289 PNGPESAE
-301 DATRKPSPANA
+301 
-312 LDARARALLD
+312 LDARARAMLD

-327 PGRSLIAIPEGT
+327 PGRSLFAIPEGT
-339 ESSEGIVAPL
+339 DSSEGIVAPL

-438 LRDGTIGI
+438 LRDGTIGV

-469 QTLLLGGAGPAQ
+469 RALLIRGAGPAQ
-481 LLAELDTVAA
+481 LLAELDTVAG

-525 ADVSEPG
+525 ADVDATG

-540 VPLATF
+540 FPLATF
-546 DVPRRPE
+546 DTPRRPE

-558 PPGST
+558 TPGST

-574 RGVDIDDSFAKICAV
+574 RGVDIDDSFAKIADV
-589 LADTPG
+589 LADTSAK
-595 RLPREVADAVLSRL
+595 LPREVADAVLSRL

-632 LDVPANPDQL
+632 LEVPAHADEL
-642 SAMRRSLKAWLAAA
+642 AALRRTLKAWLAAA
-656 AVPHDLASDLIA
+656 AVPHDLASDLVA

-681 YRDGELSVS
+681 YRNGAVPTG
-690 RPVRSTDASM
+690 RPESTDRSM
-700 GRATGATDAPDAG
+700 GRVARALRDPAG
-713 RVQLTAECDT
+713 DTNRVELTATCNTE
-723 QTVVIVVTDAGT
+723 TVVITVEDTGS

-758 ELEIDH
+758 ELDIDH
-764 TGPGTTVRM
+764 TGPGTRVRM
-773 SVTLPAIKSPVANPL
+773 SVTLPAIAFPVANPL
-788 RGTQRRF
+788 RGTNRRA
-795 SS
+795 SG

>member
-1 MTAALAAFRDAY
+1 MAAFLDAY
-13 ADALR
+13 ANALR
-18 RHLDAPTQAGLAEGY
+18 RHLDSPTHATLSEGY
-33 DLGRRALV
+33 ELGRRALV
-41 EGISLLDLTENHFRV
+41 EDISLLDLTEHHFRFV
-56 VQAAQQPADDQD
+56 TDESARTADPR
-68 VKLAETALEFLLQT
+68 LAENALEFLLQT
-82 LAALDIATRGFLDG
+82 LAALDIATRGYLDG
-96 NRRYEQ
+96 TRRYEQ

-132 SHGTIVEVN
+132 ADGTIVEVN
-141 SAFGALTGYGAADIP
+141 SAFGALTGYGAAEVP
-156 YPLPHPWSMPEGPR
+156 YALPHPWSVPSGPR

-177 AQRFVIPIQHRDG
+177 ASRFVIPIRHRDG
-190 RTVWLAVSTSALIK
+190 RQLWLAVSSSSLVE
-204 PDDNEQIF
+204 PENNEQIF

-253 DELRRTVGAET
+253 DELRRTVGAES
-264 AVVSVWPSRNTG
+264 AVVSVWPTRNAA
-276 PEVYVS
+276 PEVYMS
-282 GGTQVTD
+282 GAVEPGVG
-289 RPANTGQIQATG
+289 NTA
-301 DATRKPSPANA
+301 APK
-312 LDARARALLD
+312 LDAAASALLE

-327 PGRSLIAIPEGT
+327 PPRSLSAIPDGA
-339 ESSEGIVAPL
+339 ESSEGILAPL
-349 GETGDAALW
+349 GEIGDAALW
-358 LRFAAPRAISAA
+358 LRFAAPRAITAA

-438 LRDGTIGI
+438 LKDGSIGV

-469 QTLLLGGAGPAQ
+469 RALLLRHTGPAQ
-481 LLAELDTVAA
+481 LLAELDAVAG

-499 TVCAAVLDPVR
+499 TVFAAVLDPTT
-510 GLVRYSSAGHMPPIL
+510 GILRYSSAGHMPAIV
-525 ADVSEPG
+525 ADVGARG
-532 RLLEGGRS
+532 RLLEDGRS

-546 DVPRRPE
+546 EMPSRPE
-553 ATTAL
+553 ATAML
-558 PPGST
+558 SPGAT
-563 LVLFTDGLVEQ
+563 VVLFTDGLVEQ
-574 RGVDIDDSFAKICAV
+574 RGVDIDEGFAKIATV
-589 LADTPG
+589 LADTSG
-595 RLPREVADAVLSRL
+595 KLPREVADAVLSRL

-619 AMVVYRQPPAPLR
+619 AMVVYRQPPAPLKISVAAHADR
-632 LDVPANPDQL
+632 LAAL
-642 SAMRRSLKAWLAAA
+642 RRSLKGWFAAA
-656 AVPHDLASDLIA
+656 AVPHDLASDLVA

-681 YRDGELSVS
+681 YRD
-690 RPVRSTDASM
+690 
-700 GRATGATDAPDAG
+700 AG
-713 RVQLTAECDT
+713 DDEHIVELTATCDT
-723 QTVVIVVTDAGT
+723 QTVAIVVADSGT
-735 WKPRSADPGYRGR
+735 WKPRSADPGHRGR

-758 ELEIDH
+758 ELDIDH
-764 TGPGTTVRM
+764 TDTGTTVRM
-773 SVTLPAIKSPVANPL
+773 SITLPAIKSPVANPL
-788 RGTQRRF
+788 RGTQRGFRR
-795 SS
+795 

>member
-1 MTAALAAFRDAY
+1 MTTDDRGDDMSAVLGAFLDDY
-13 ADALR
+13 AEALR
-18 RHLDAPTQAGLAEGY
+18 RHLAAPEQGGLGEGY
-33 DLGRRALV
+33 ELGRRALV
-41 EGISLLDLTENHFRV
+41 EGISLLDLTENHYRA
-56 VQAAQQPADDQD
+56 VQSAQRAIGDEDGRRI
-68 VKLAETALEFLLQT
+68 AETALEFLLQT
-82 LAALDIATRGFLDG
+82 LAALDIATRGYLDG
-96 NRRYEQ
+96 TRRYEQ

-132 SHGTIVEVN
+132 ADGAIVEVN
-141 SAFGALTGYGAADIP
+141 SAFGALTGYGPGDVPFA
-156 YPLPHPWSMPEGPR
+156 LPHPWSPPDGPR
-170 YPDLGTE
+170 YPDLGSE
-177 AQRFVIPIQHRDG
+177 ALRWVMPIQHRDG
-190 RTVWLAVSTSALIK
+190 RKVWLAVSTSALVK
-204 PDDNEQIF
+204 PENGERIF

-242 TSVVEVLAVGL
+242 TSVAEVLAVGL
-253 DELRRTVGAET
+253 DELRSTVGAAE
-264 AVVSVWPSRNTG
+264 AVVAVWPARTAE
-276 PEVYVS
+276 PEVYSS
-282 GGTQVTD
+282 GPDAEPVPEGEPAP
-289 RPANTGQIQATG
+289 RPPG
-301 DATRKPSPANA
+301 
-312 LDARARALLD
+312 LDAAARALLE

-327 PGRSLIAIPEGT
+327 APRSLRTVPDSADSAEGL
-339 ESSEGIVAPL
+339 VAPL

-358 LRFAAPRAISAA
+358 LRFAAPRAVSAA
-370 DWTLFSLL
+370 DRTLFSLL

-383 LAVQRARNFDQARST
+383 LAVQRARNFDQARAT

-438 LRDGTIGI
+438 LRDGTIGV

-469 QTLLLGGAGPAQ
+469 RALLLRGAGPAQ

-510 GLVRYSSAGHMPPIL
+510 GVVRYSSAGHMPPIL
-525 ADVSEPG
+525 ADVGEVG
-532 RLLEGGRS
+532 RLLEGGRA

-546 DVPRRPE
+546 DTPRRPE

-563 LVLFTDGLVEQ
+563 LVLFTDGLVE
-574 RGVDIDDSFAKICAV
+574 RKGVDIDDSFAQIAEV
-589 LADTPG
+589 LAGTAG
-595 RLPREVADAVLSRL
+595 RLPREVADAVLGRL

-619 AMVVYRQPPAPLR
+619 AMVVYRQPPAPLL
-632 LDVPANPDQL
+632 LDVPAAPEQL
-642 SAMRRSLKAWLAAA
+642 TVLRRTLKAWFAAA
-656 AVPHDLASDLIA
+656 AVPHDLAADLVA
-668 AANEACSNSIEHA
+668 AANEACSNSVEHA
-681 YRDGELSVS
+681 YLRK
-690 RPVRSTDASM
+690 
-700 GRATGATDAPDAG
+700 APG
-713 RVQLTAECDT
+713 RVVLRAECDT
-723 QTVVIVVTDAGT
+723 ERVVIVVRDDGD
-735 WKPRSADPGYRGR
+735 WKPRAADPGYRGR
-748 GIDMMRALTE
+748 GIEMMKALTE
-758 ELEIDH
+758 DVELEH
-764 TGPGTTVRM
+764 TDAGTRVRM
-773 SVTLPAIKSPVANPL
+773 WVTLPAITFPTANPI
-788 RGTQRRF
+788 RAAGR
-795 SS
+795 